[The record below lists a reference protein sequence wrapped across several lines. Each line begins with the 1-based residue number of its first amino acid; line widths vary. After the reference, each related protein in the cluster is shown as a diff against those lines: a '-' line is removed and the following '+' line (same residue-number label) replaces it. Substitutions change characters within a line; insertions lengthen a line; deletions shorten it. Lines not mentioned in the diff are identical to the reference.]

1 MDGYIG
7 KECNGDKYLVF
18 ASTDKNKK
26 VLKKY
31 TELWNEIRNQI
42 EIINSGEINLI

>member
-1 MDGYIG
+1 MDTLKKIM
-7 KECNGDKYLVF
+7 KINNLIF

-31 TELWNEIRNQI
+31 IELWNEINNQI
-42 EIINSGEINLI
+42 ETTNGGESIN

>member
-1 MDGYIG
+1 MDTLKKIM
-7 KECNGDKYLVF
+7 KINNLIF

-31 TELWNEIRNQI
+31 IELWNEIKTTNGG
-42 EIINSGEINLI
+42 EPIN